1 MLTPDEIAALRD
13 RAERLAD
20 PVCEALIADLA
31 KRITEAGQL
40 TSTAQMEVWKLQ
52 NFGYSQ
58 ADIRKLLGD
67 ILGKTDDEIA
77 RLLTQA
83 AEVGYRF
90 DLDRLPT
97 ADAIPFEDNAA
108 MQDIVSA
115 AVRLAQEDFQN
126 FTRTLGMVD
135 PYGRALPLQE
145 AYRHCVDFAF
155 EQVAT
160 GAADYNTAIR
170 QATRNLAARGLQ
182 TIDYES
188 GRHQSVEAAVRTSL
202 MTGLGRMQEEISKR
216 VYEDCGCDGWEI
228 SAHAASAPD
237 HEPIQGKQYSNA
249 DYQAL
254 NDSLVRRIGTLN
266 CGHSAFP
273 IILGVDAPVH
283 SPEELEQ
290 YRQRNEAGVTYN
302 GKHYTMYEAT
312 QRQRL
317 LERSIRAQKRKVLV
331 DESTGDREQLETDQ
345 IRLQLMNQEYRRFN
359 ADTGLRSQRER
370 AQVAGFG
377 QKQAQ
382 AAVRG
387 SERAYQDWAKSM
399 GVNNSI
405 ETLAKYYDVKYT
417 NSPRYAL
424 LQRYSEDVKSG
435 WISPLVGFDG
445 YERMYNRIQSEI
457 VGRRTSNG
465 ILITGQSRHF
475 TQRVVGTMI
484 DPKKFRNDLQII
496 RRSGVEVDDIID
508 ALFAPGASIRTYTRR
523 DGAKSM
529 RFKTTS
535 CMVTVNPDTGNLIQ
549 VNLSRGVDDD

>member
-31 KRITEAGQL
+31 KRIAEAGQL

-115 AVRLAQEDFQN
+115 AVRLAQEDFRN

-170 QATRNLAARGLQ
+170 QATRNLAAKGLQ

-188 GRHQSVEAAVRTSL
+188 GRRQSVEAAVRTSL

-249 DYQAL
+249 EYQAL

-317 LERSIRAQKRKVLV
+317 LERSIRAQKRKTLV
-331 DESTGDREQLETDQ
+331 DESTGDRAQLETDQ
-345 IRLQLMNQEYRRFN
+345 IRLQLMNQEYKRFN
-359 ADTGLRSQRER
+359 AATGLRSQRER
-370 AQVAGFG
+370 AQVGGFG
-377 QKQAQ
+377 QKQAR

-387 SERAYQDWAKSM
+387 SERAYQDWTKSM

-417 NSPRYAL
+417 DSPRYAL

-475 TQRVVGTMI
+475 MQRVVGTMT
-484 DPKKFRNDLQII
+484 DPKKLRNDLQII
-496 RRSGVEVDDIID
+496 RRSGVEIDDIE
-508 ALFAPGASIRTYTRR
+508 ATLFSAGTADPPATRF
-523 DGAKSM
+523 DGM
-529 RFKTTS
+529 RSVRFIGEH
-535 CMVTVNPDTGNLIQ
+535 CVVTVNPDTGELIQ
-549 VNLSRGVDDD
+549 TNLVPEKRK

>member
-31 KRITEAGQL
+31 KRIAEAGQL

-170 QATRNLAARGLQ
+170 QATRNLAAKGLQ

-188 GRHQSVEAAVRTSL
+188 GRRQSVEAAVRTSL

-237 HEPIQGKQYSNA
+237 HEPIQGRQYSDA
-249 DYQAL
+249 AYQAL

-317 LERSIRAQKRKVLV
+317 LERSVRAQKRKILV

-345 IRLQLMNQEYRRFN
+345 IRLQLMNQEYKRFN
-359 ADTGLRSQRER
+359 AATGLRSQRER
-370 AQVAGFG
+370 AQAAGFG

-417 NSPRYAL
+417 DSPRYAL
-424 LQRYSEDVKSG
+424 LQGYVRAVERQD
-435 WISPLVGFDG
+435 ISPLVGFAE
-445 YERMYNRIQSEI
+445 YERVNRE
-457 VGRRTSNG
+457 
-465 ILITGQSRHF
+465 LLE
-475 TQRVVGTMI
+475 RVVGVTAGNGVTIESFTTHFI
-484 DPKKFRNDLQII
+484 DRVIGQTSTPHKGMRT
-496 RRSGVEVDDIID
+496 GVSIDDVLD
-508 ALFAPGASIRTYTRR
+508 ALQNPIVYGRIRNFDDGDIRQTLTGGRADVTISIRDKRIIQT
-523 DGAKSM
+523 
-529 RFKTTS
+529 
-535 CMVTVNPDTGNLIQ
+535 NPSKG
-549 VNLSRGVDDD
+549 GV